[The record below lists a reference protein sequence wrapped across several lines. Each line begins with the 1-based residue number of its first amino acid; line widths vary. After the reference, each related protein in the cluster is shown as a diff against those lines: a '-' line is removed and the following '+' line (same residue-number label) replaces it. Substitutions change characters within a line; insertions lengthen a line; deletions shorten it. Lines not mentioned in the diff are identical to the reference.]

1 MVECGKGGVGHMK
14 TMLFGLSI
22 AAALFIAGMST
33 NNSHGGTGL
42 IIFSLIITAL
52 TIKFA
57 EE

>member
-1 MVECGKGGVGHMK
+1 MK

-33 NNSHGGTGL
+33 NNSYGGTGL
-42 IIFSLIITAL
+42 IIFSLLITAL

-57 EE
+57 DE